1 MESTVKGIWNAIT
14 DVLDDIVNAIVL
26 LLPASPF
33 KDVEIPAE
41 VKQLFGYVNNF
52 VPVTAM
58 LAIGT
63 TWLTAIGVYYKYN
76 TQMGENNQVNAHGAA
91 SVRAG
96 RPMRIGVDFL

>member
-26 LLPASPF
+26 LLPDSPF

-41 VKQLFGYVNNF
+41 VKQLFGYVNYF

-63 TWLTAIGVYYKYN
+63 TWLSACIIYIRLYSDGRK
-76 TQMGENNQVNAHGAA
+76 QSSKRAWGCERASGAPHAHW
-91 SVRAG
+91 S
-96 RPMRIGVDFL
+96 